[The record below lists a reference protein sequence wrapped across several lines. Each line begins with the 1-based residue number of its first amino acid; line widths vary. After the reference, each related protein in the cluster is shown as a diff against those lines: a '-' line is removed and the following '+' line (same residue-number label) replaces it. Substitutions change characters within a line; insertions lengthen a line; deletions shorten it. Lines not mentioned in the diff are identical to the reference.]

1 MIQNNFIKYDKVEAF
16 FFNPINVD
24 LEVKV
29 NDLSF
34 TLKGLSSKI
43 INLPKDEI
51 YKITSKCLLMRPIL
65 FVYKDRIFD
74 VFHG

>member
-1 MIQNNFIKYDKVEAF
+1 MINRAF

-43 INLPKDEI
+43 VNLPKAAT
-51 YKITSKCLLMRPIL
+51 YKITSRCLFLRPIF
-65 FVYKDRIFD
+65 FVYKNNLFD